1 MKKKAAKRATAVTKT
16 STPKAKPAKWKP
28 AAKRKP
34 AAKQLAKK
42 KPANKVTP
50 KPKATKKAA
59 APKPARASA
68 SSVEAALRSMLAS
81 LDTINDQNSGLTDTD
96 VREILARTV
105 IERLVE
111 KKATP
116 IPDDFQMM
124 EGDEMSPAHDQLVKR
139 AVSDFVAAVEGAAE
153 WQSCST
159 DGQRKALIARDDV
172 MSIQG
177 NAYWLYLGDWS

>member
-1 MKKKAAKRATAVTKT
+1 MKKKPAKRATAATK
-16 STPKAKPAKWKP
+16 TPKAKP
-28 AAKRKP
+28 AKRKP

-50 KPKATKKAA
+50 KAKANKKPA
-59 APKPARASA
+59 APKPAGASA
-68 SSVEAALRSMLAS
+68 SSGVETALRSMLAS
-81 LDTINDQNSGLTDTD
+81 LDAINDQNSGLTDTD

-139 AVSDFVAAVEGAAE
+139 VVSDFVAAVEGAAE

-177 NAYWLYLGDWS
+177 NAYWLYLGEWS